1 MMKPASQGDTDLVTS
16 DPIEAIERQK
26 QMRKQERSRIA
37 NRVKQIY
44 EGQSFD
50 DTVQEPV
57 GCLSVIGRRARRMF
71 GCVPVQF
78 SSVEASPARH
88 SESGVVGETSASSA
102 AQKGAQRS
110 AMSVALFGK
119 RRGEAASTPTQR
131 LQMAQQSIDE
141 RCQAL
146 EMRAEASRKEAAT
159 LVTSGNKAG
168 AMRALKRSKQLQSQ
182 ASNLANASMAIERQS
197 DMLEE
202 AGLQQEVAKALQAGV
217 KDMKKVQNAMKT
229 VESISDTA
237 ITMCDDVEEI
247 NTLLSQLVNTGDAAT
262 IDEDDLLAELE
273 SMSQEAGAADVT
285 VADPSQA
292 STPTPLGSE
301 LAATTGESVAHLE
314 FPTVPHQTDL
324 SQDSASSKQ
333 MERAQL
339 LSDS

>member
-1 MMKPASQGDTDLVTS
+1 
-16 DPIEAIERQK
+16 
-26 QMRKQERSRIA
+26 
-37 NRVKQIY
+37 
-44 EGQSFD
+44 
-50 DTVQEPV
+50 
-57 GCLSVIGRRARRMF
+57 
-71 GCVPVQF
+71 
-78 SSVEASPARH
+78 
-88 SESGVVGETSASSA
+88 
-102 AQKGAQRS
+102 
-110 AMSVALFGK
+110 
-119 RRGEAASTPTQR
+119 
-131 LQMAQQSIDE
+131 
-141 RCQAL
+141 
-146 EMRAEASRKEAAT
+146 MRAEASRKEAAT

-285 VADPSQA
+285 AVSY
-292 STPTPLGSE
+292 THLTLPTK
-301 LAATTGESVAHLE
+301 A
-314 FPTVPHQTDL
+314 
-324 SQDSASSKQ
+324 
-333 MERAQL
+333 
-339 LSDS
+339 